1 MIIYTYKNTSNRISY
16 HLDEN
21 TTIGPGETKTST
33 VKLISPQLQV
43 IKTEE
48 INDNVSVNA
57 GALAAIQ
64 ATCQSTTLSNTLS
77 TALLTTLAFN
87 KGAVFTLEDTGKIRV
102 KEDGLAIVICNVTMN
117 NMPSMSGEAHSI
129 CRTTIKRH
137 RSNKDTIIADTRNF
151 IKYYSNT
158 GAQTTACLTQLQA
171 NDVIFVQLSC
181 NHERT
186 ATASLSLITL

>member
-1 MIIYTYKNTSNRISY
+1 MIIYTYKNISNRISY

-33 VKLISPQLQV
+33 VKLISPQLQI

-64 ATCQSTTLSNTLS
+64 AASQNATLSETLS
-77 TALLTTLAFN
+77 TALLTTVAFN
-87 KGAVFTLEDTGKIRV
+87 KGDIFTLEDTGKIKT
-102 KEDGLAIVICNVTMN
+102 KEDGLAIAICNVTMN
-117 NMPSMSGEAHSI
+117 NMTGMSGEAHSI

-171 NDVIFVQLSC
+171 DDIIFVQLSC
-181 NHERT
+181 NHKRT
-186 ATASLSLITL
+186 ATASLNLVML